1 MLTFFFKRVK
11 PSMEP
16 KVWACLSLFCLLV
29 LVFFFYGIWTKHQPN
44 PLNYNT
50 SLSLLHWLQVS
61 TTELWVISNYSG
73 EVILIFYSVTVVE
86 FTPVPVS
93 ERLHAGGLSS
103 CPCHM
108 GPVCWHVLT
117 VSMFCI
123 YLNYT
128 WTQPQVGYVSYHQQR
143 SKQVQKQ
150 AKVCLCILVFYPPLL

>member
-1 MLTFFFKRVK
+1 MLTFFKWVK
-11 PSMEP
+11 PSVEP
-16 KVWACLSLFCLLV
+16 KVWACLSLVCLLV
-29 LVFFFYGIWTKHQPN
+29 LVFFYGIWTKDQPN

-50 SLSLLHWLQVS
+50 SLSLLHSLQVS

-93 ERLHAGGLSS
+93 KRLHAGGS
-103 CPCHM
+103 HM
-108 GPVCWHVLT
+108 GPVCWHVLI

-123 YLNYT
+123 YLNYI

-143 SKQVQKQ
+143 SKQVQKRTGQWPQ
-150 AKVCLCILVFYPPLL
+150 AKVCLCIFVFYPPLL